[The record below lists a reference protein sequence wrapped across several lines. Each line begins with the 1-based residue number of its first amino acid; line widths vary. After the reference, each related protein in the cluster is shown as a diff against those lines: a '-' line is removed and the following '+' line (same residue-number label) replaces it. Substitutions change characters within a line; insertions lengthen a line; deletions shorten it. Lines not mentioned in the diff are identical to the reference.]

1 MANINFKG
9 LQVDASLAA
18 LLPRMESVNE
28 HRESLQQLQG
38 VWDSLALLGQMSGVA
53 TDIDTTRH
61 DFHQLTQAMVQSLA
75 RRSLAHSAQAM
86 GAKAQVAIDVLV
98 RNLFERTAD
107 VGFLA
112 TDPVLV
118 EHAQRARAG
127 QAADDDAGLL
137 RQHQALQARFRAYVA
152 KYSVYDDIV
161 VLAPDGRVLV
171 RLDDSVDVA
180 RVSDPL
186 IEQALRPG
194 TPFVETFGHSPILG
208 GRRGLLYSAA
218 IRAPEGGV
226 ALGVLCLS
234 FRFDNEMR
242 GIHSHLA
249 AAHERSV
256 AVLLDA
262 AGQVLAS
269 SDPWQLP
276 CGAVLAA
283 RADLDH
289 QTLYFAG
296 RDYLATTRRTVGYQ
310 GYGGPTGWQ
319 ACVLSPLEFA
329 FRTPL
334 EQGGAEADID
344 MRRLAGAIHNTA
356 LFDDELR
363 AIPLQAQRIQRDLE
377 RSVWNGRVANR
388 EQGASGAAGPGI
400 TGSASFAGALLRE
413 VASTGERIK
422 GVFERAIGSLHAS
435 AMMSVLDDMGFRAS
449 LVVDIQDR
457 NLYERANDC
466 RWWAMNPVL
475 REALAVC
482 SAEGSG
488 RGEGPANAE
497 RATQVLKHIHSLY
510 TVYALLLVF
519 DREGRVV
526 AVSQP
531 GAREWVGRTLDAGWV
546 RDTLALR
553 DSQAFAVSRFEPSPL
568 HGGQHTLIYGA
579 AVFAPDSAQQ
589 VCGGIGIVFDTAPQ
603 FSAMLRDCLP
613 AGEQAIGLLVERSGQ
628 VLASSDEARF
638 PVGSRAPLAALVAAL
653 GRSQAHQAVV
663 ELDGMFYAAGLCQS
677 AGYREYRS
685 GHAPDAQDVAG
696 VVLMPLCPADADAAH
711 AHRAPPAVP
720 ARMIRVPQADRLEVA
735 SFLTGGQWLG
745 LPAAEVVEALEAP
758 RLTAVPNAP
767 AFFVGLLSRSGQ
779 ASVPVVDLAMLRG
792 MPRPA
797 ASATASRLVLVCR
810 HDSGA
815 SVGLLVDELAP
826 VFELDQRDLQP
837 MPAVAGGHGDGER
850 LLCTG
855 GGGVGQAGH
864 DMLIMLVLG
873 QVLAQLGFRR
883 GAPGLQ
889 SPQGAPS
896 VMAPADLPSE
906 VPSGL
911 PRATALS
918 RSTDLAQAAS
928 C

>member
-28 HRESLQQLQG
+28 HRESLQRLQG

-118 EHAQRARAG
+118 DHARRARNGSSAE
-127 QAADDDAGLL
+127 DDAGLL
-137 RQHQALQARFRAYVA
+137 RQRLALQARFRAYVA

-171 RLDDSVDVA
+171 RLDDGVDVA

-186 IEQALRPG
+186 VEQALRPG

-218 IRAPEGGV
+218 IPAPDGGA

-234 FRFDNEMR
+234 FRFDNEMQ
-242 GIHSHLA
+242 GIYSHLA
-249 AAHERSV
+249 AAHDRSV

-262 AGQVLAS
+262 DGHVLAS
-269 SDPWQLP
+269 SDPWQVP

-283 RADLDH
+283 RAELDH

-296 RDYLATTRRTVGYQ
+296 RDYLATTRRAVGYQ
-310 GYGGPTGWQ
+310 GYGGPAGWQ

-329 FRTPL
+329 FRSPL
-334 EQGGAEADID
+334 EQGGTEAEID
-344 MRRLAGAIHNTA
+344 MRRLAGAIHNKV

-363 AIPLQAQRIQRDLE
+363 AIPQQAQRIQRDLE

-388 EQGASGAAGPGI
+388 EQGAGMSGAAGSGV

-435 AMMSVLDDMGFRAS
+435 AMTSVLGDMGFRAS
-449 LVVDIQDR
+449 LVIDIQDR
-457 NLYERANDC
+457 NLYERTNDC

-475 REALAVC
+475 REALAA
-482 SAEGSG
+482 SASDARTEH
-488 RGEGPANAE
+488 AE
-497 RATQVLKHIHSLY
+497 RATRVLQHIHSLY

-603 FSAMLRDCLP
+603 FAAMLRDCLP
-613 AGEQAIGLLVERSGQ
+613 AGDQAISLLVERSGQ

-638 PVGSRAPLAALVAAL
+638 PVGSRAPLAAQVAAL
-653 GRSQAHQAVV
+653 GRSQAQQAIV

-685 GHAPDAQDVAG
+685 GHTPDAQDVAG
-696 VVLMPLCPADADAAH
+696 VMLMPLCPADADTVH
-711 AHRAPPAVP
+711 ARRMPPALPPAV
-720 ARMIRVPQADRLEVA
+720 ARVPQADRLEVA
-735 SFLTGGQWLG
+735 SFLAGGQWLG
-745 LPAAEVVEALEAP
+745 LPAAEVVEALEGP

-767 AFFVGLLSRSGQ
+767 SFLVGLLSRVGQ
-779 ASVPVVDLAMLRG
+779 VSIPVVDLAMLRG
-792 MPRPA
+792 MSRSAAAA
-797 ASATASRLVLVCR
+797 ASDRLIVICR
-810 HDSGA
+810 HASGA
-815 SVGLLVDELAP
+815 SVGLVVDELAP
-826 VFELDQRDLQP
+826 VFEVDRRDLQA
-837 MPAVAGGHGDGER
+837 MPTVAGGHGAGEQ

-855 GGGVGQAGH
+855 ASGVAQAGR
-864 DMLIMLVLG
+864 DMLIMMVLG
-873 QVLAQLGFRR
+873 QVLAHLGFRH
-883 GAPGLQ
+883 GAMPAAAAGPVPSGEAATLLQ
-889 SPQGAPS
+889 IALAPD
-896 VMAPADLPSE
+896 DLPS
-906 VPSGL
+906 
-911 PRATALS
+911 
-918 RSTDLAQAAS
+918 AQAAS

>member
-9 LQVDASLAA
+9 LQVEASLAA

-112 TDPVLV
+112 TDPVLA
-118 EHAQRARAG
+118 EHARQARAG
-127 QAADDDAGLL
+127 QSTEDDAGLL
-137 RQHQALQARFRAYVA
+137 RQRQALQARFRAYVA

-171 RLDDSVDVA
+171 RLDDSVDVG

-194 TPFVETFGHSPILG
+194 TPFVETFGHSPLLG

-218 IRAPEGGV
+218 IPAPDGGA

-234 FRFDNEMR
+234 FRFDNEMQ
-242 GIHSHLA
+242 GIYAHLA
-249 AAHERSV
+249 AAHDRSV

-262 AGQVLAS
+262 QGGVLAS

-276 CGAVLAA
+276 CGAVLGV
-283 RADLDH
+283 RAELDH

-310 GYGGPTGWQ
+310 GYGGPAGWQ

-334 EQGGAEADID
+334 EQGGTEAEID

-363 AIPLQAQRIQRDLE
+363 AIPQQAQRIQRDLE

-388 EQGASGAAGPGI
+388 EQGVGTVGVAGAGV
-400 TGSASFAGALLRE
+400 TGSAAFAGALLRE

-435 AMMSVLDDMGFRAS
+435 AMTSVLGDMGFRAS
-449 LVVDIQDR
+449 LVIDIQDR

-475 REALAVC
+475 REALAA
-482 SAEGSG
+482 SASDG
-488 RGEGPANAE
+488 RVEHAE
-497 RATQVLKHIHSLY
+497 RATQVLRHIHSLY
-510 TVYALLLVF
+510 TVYALLLIF

-531 GAREWVGRTLDAGWV
+531 GAREWVGRKLDASWV

-579 AVFAPDSAQQ
+579 AVFTPDSAQQ

-603 FSAMLRDCLP
+603 FAAMLRDCLP
-613 AGEQAIGLLVERSGQ
+613 SGDQAIGLLVERSGQ
-628 VLASSDEARF
+628 VVASSDEARL
-638 PVGSRAPLAALVAAL
+638 PVGARAPLAAQVAAL
-653 GRSQAHQAVV
+653 GRSQAQQAIV

-685 GHAPDAQDVAG
+685 GHTPDAQDVAG
-696 VVLMPLCPADADAAH
+696 VMLMPLCPADVDAAH
-711 AHRAPPAVP
+711 AHRAPPALPPV
-720 ARMIRVPQADRLEVA
+720 MGRVPQADRLEVA
-735 SFLTGGQWLG
+735 SFLAGGQWLG
-745 LPAAEVVEALEAP
+745 LPAAEVVEALEGP

-767 AFFVGLLSRSGQ
+767 SFLVGLLSRVGQ
-779 ASVPVVDLAMLRG
+779 ASIPVVDLAMLRG
-792 MPRPA
+792 MSRSA
-797 ASATASRLVLVCR
+797 AAAGSMRLVVICR
-810 HDSGA
+810 HASGA
-815 SVGLLVDELAP
+815 SVGLVVDELAP
-826 VFELDQRDLQP
+826 VFEVDRRALQA
-837 MPAVAGGHGDGER
+837 MPTVAGGHGEGEQ

-855 GGGVGQAGH
+855 ASGATQAGR

-873 QVLAQLGFRR
+873 QVLAHLGFRR
-883 GAPGLQ
+883 GAPPVATVSAGPLPSGEAATLLQ
-889 SPQGAPS
+889 IALAPD
-896 VMAPADLPSE
+896 DLPS
-906 VPSGL
+906 
-911 PRATALS
+911 
-918 RSTDLAQAAS
+918 AQAAS

>member
-9 LQVDASLAA
+9 LQVEASLAA

-38 VWDSLALLGQMSGVA
+38 VWDSLALLGQMSGVG

-75 RRSLAHSAQAM
+75 KRSLAHSAQAM

-112 TDPVLV
+112 SDPVLV
-118 EHAQRARAG
+118 DHARQARNG
-127 QAADDDAGLL
+127 PSTEDDAGLL
-137 RQHQALQARFRAYVA
+137 RQRQALQARFRAYVA

-218 IRAPEGGV
+218 IPAPDGGA

-234 FRFDNEMR
+234 FRFDNEMQ
-242 GIHSHLA
+242 GIYSHLA
-249 AAHERSV
+249 AAHDRSV

-262 AGQVLAS
+262 DGKVLAS
-269 SDPWQLP
+269 SDPWQVP
-276 CGAVLAA
+276 CGAVLVA
-283 RADLDH
+283 RAELDH

-310 GYGGPTGWQ
+310 GYGGPEGWQ

-334 EQGGAEADID
+334 EQGGTEAEID

-356 LFDDELR
+356 LFGDELR
-363 AIPLQAQRIQRDLE
+363 AIPQQAQRIQRDLE

-388 EQGASGAAGPGI
+388 DQGAGTAGVAGSGV
-400 TGSASFAGALLRE
+400 TGSAAFAGALLRE

-435 AMMSVLDDMGFRAS
+435 AMTSVLGEMGFRAS
-449 LVVDIQDR
+449 LVIDIQDR

-475 REALAVC
+475 REVLAA
-482 SAEGSG
+482 STSDG
-488 RGEGPANAE
+488 RVEHAE
-497 RATQVLKHIHSLY
+497 RATQVLQHIHSLY
-510 TVYALLLVF
+510 TVYALLLIF
-519 DREGRVV
+519 DRDGRVV

-531 GAREWVGRTLDAGWV
+531 GAREWVGRKLDAGWV

-568 HGGQHTLIYGA
+568 HGDQHTLIYGA
-579 AVFAPDSAQQ
+579 GVFTPDSAQQ

-603 FSAMLRDCLP
+603 FAAMLRDCLP
-613 AGEQAIGLLVERSGQ
+613 SGDQAIGLLVERSGQ

-638 PVGSRAPLAALVAAL
+638 PVGSRAPLAAQVAVL
-653 GRSQAHQAVV
+653 GRSQAQQAIV

-677 AGYREYRS
+677 TGYREYRS
-685 GHAPDAQDVAG
+685 GRTPDAQDVAG
-696 VVLMPLCPADADAAH
+696 VMLMPLCPADADAAH
-711 AHRAPPAVP
+711 AHRAPPALPP
-720 ARMIRVPQADRLEVA
+720 ARGRVPQADRLEVA
-735 SFLTGGQWLG
+735 SFLAGGQWLG
-745 LPAAEVVEALEAP
+745 LPAEEVVEALEGP

-767 AFFVGLLSRSGQ
+767 SFLVGLLSRVGQ
-779 ASVPVVDLAMLRG
+779 ASIPVVDLAMLRG
-792 MPRPA
+792 MSHSA
-797 ASATASRLVLVCR
+797 AATGSGRLIVICR
-810 HDSGA
+810 HASGA
-815 SVGLLVDELAP
+815 SVGLVVDELAP
-826 VFELDQRDLQP
+826 VFEVDRRDLQA
-837 MPAVAGGHGDGER
+837 MPTVAGGHGEGEQ

-855 GGGVGQAGH
+855 APGVAQAGRY
-864 DMLIMLVLG
+864 MLIMMVLG
-873 QVLAQLGFRR
+873 QVLAHLGFRR
-883 GAPGLQ
+883 SVPPAATLAEGPLPSGEAATLLQIALAPD
-889 SPQGAPS
+889 
-896 VMAPADLPSE
+896 DLPS
-906 VPSGL
+906 
-911 PRATALS
+911 
-918 RSTDLAQAAS
+918 AQAAS